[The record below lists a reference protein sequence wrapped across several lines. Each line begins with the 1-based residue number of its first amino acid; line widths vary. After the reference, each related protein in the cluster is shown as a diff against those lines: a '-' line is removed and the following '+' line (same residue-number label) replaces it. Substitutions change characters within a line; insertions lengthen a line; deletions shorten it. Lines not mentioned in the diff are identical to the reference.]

1 MKINQKYF
9 AYVRVSSN
17 TQNEARQIESI
28 KTYFNNSNIQN
39 YTIKIDKISGT
50 VKASDR
56 ALEQIFSN
64 DYTNLIIQDFDRLG
78 RNTIDILQTIERLH
92 AKNINVT
99 VLNYNVSSIL
109 ENKTKN
115 PLFTML
121 CSLLSTIA
129 QQEREK
135 IKERQKQGIE
145 IAKRDGKFK
154 GRAKG
159 TTENKKDFLNK
170 YKNVQKA
177 IKQELSIRQISKL
190 CDVSINT
197 VRKVKALM

>member
-28 KTYFNNSNIQN
+28 KTYFNNSNIQD
-39 YTIKIDKISGT
+39 YTIKIDKVSGT

-92 AKNINVT
+92 NENINVT

-109 ENKTKN
+109 ENGTKN

-145 IAKRDGKFK
+145 IAKRNGKFK
-154 GRAKG
+154 GRVKG
-159 TTENKKDFLNK
+159 TTESKKDFLNK

-197 VRKVKALM
+197 VRKVKTLM

>member
-1 MKINQKYF
+1 MKINKKYF
-9 AYVRVSSN
+9 AYARVSSN

-39 YTIKIDKISGT
+39 YTIKIDKVSGT

-109 ENKTKN
+109 ENGTKN

-159 TTENKKDFLNK
+159 TTESKKDFLNK

-197 VRKVKALM
+197 VRKVKTLM

>member
-1 MKINQKYF
+1 MKINSKYF

-17 TQNEARQIESI
+17 TQNEARQTEAI
-28 KTYFNNSNIQN
+28 KTYLNNSNIQN
-39 YTIKIDKISGT
+39 YTIKIDKISGS

-92 AKNINVT
+92 AENINVT
-99 VLNYNVSSIL
+99 VLNFNVSSIL
-109 ENKTKN
+109 ENGTKN

-145 IAKRDGKFK
+145 IAKRNGKFK

-159 TTENKKDFLNK
+159 TTESKKSFLNK